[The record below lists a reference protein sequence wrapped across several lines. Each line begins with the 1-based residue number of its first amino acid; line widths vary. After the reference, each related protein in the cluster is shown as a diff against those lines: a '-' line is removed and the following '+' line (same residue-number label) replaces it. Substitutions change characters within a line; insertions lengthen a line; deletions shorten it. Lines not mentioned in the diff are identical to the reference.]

1 MNNLHII
8 CENLEQ
14 RQDVFNSLD
23 KMGLVPVDSHYD
35 FLQVNAAIN
44 KEERKYMTVVGG
56 DVWPDSEILTYQ
68 EFTDKYSMNQ
78 LKTKI
83 EQVKTKLGVSTMQL
97 SERLGKN
104 PYYLYKVLN
113 GVSTERQKELML
125 ELEFVANGGQMHT
138 GAGIAEM
145 LENEREVSQSLRVD
159 LSKANDEN
167 KRSLDLLKLAESQYQ
182 QLDEKLKTAQAENA
196 EILKYKRKFYNM
208 AKLNMALII
217 LIIIYSILWWVV

>member
-1 MNNLHII
+1 MN
-8 CENLEQ
+8 
-14 RQDVFNSLD
+14 D
-23 KMGLVPVDSHYD
+23 
-35 FLQVNAAIN
+35 
-44 KEERKYMTVVGG
+44 
-56 DVWPDSEILTYQ
+56 
-68 EFTDKYSMNQ
+68 

-83 EQVKTKLGVSTMQL
+83 DEVKAKLGISTMEL
-97 SERLGKN
+97 SELLGKN

-145 LENEREVSQSLRVD
+145 LENEREVSQSLRLI

-182 QLDEKLKTAQAENA
+182 QLKEMHDANCDKLHETNKLVASLQ
-196 EILKYKRKFYNM
+196 KYKKKYHNSV
-208 AKLNMALII
+208 AALFVMGVIVI
-217 LIIIYSILWWVV
+217 LSLVIWSVV

>member
-1 MNNLHII
+1 MNNL
-8 CENLEQ
+8 N
-14 RQDVFNSLD
+14 
-23 KMGLVPVDSHYD
+23 
-35 FLQVNAAIN
+35 
-44 KEERKYMTVVGG
+44 
-56 DVWPDSEILTYQ
+56 
-68 EFTDKYSMNQ
+68 
-78 LKTKI
+78 TKI
-83 EQVKTKLGVSTMQL
+83 AEVKAKLGISTMEL

-182 QLDEKLKTAQAENA
+182 QLDESYNRACNQMFEMGKRIASLQE
-196 EILKYKRKFYNM
+196 YKRQYHNL
-208 AKLNMALII
+208 AIAVVVAAII
-217 LIIIYSILWWVV
+217 VV

>member
-1 MNNLHII
+1 MNN
-8 CENLEQ
+8 
-14 RQDVFNSLD
+14 
-23 KMGLVPVDSHYD
+23 
-35 FLQVNAAIN
+35 
-44 KEERKYMTVVGG
+44 
-56 DVWPDSEILTYQ
+56 
-68 EFTDKYSMNQ
+68 

-159 LSKANDEN
+159 LSKANDAN
-167 KRSLDLLKLAESQYQ
+167 KKSLELLKLAESQYQ
-182 QLDEKLKTAQAENA
+182 QLKDMHDANCDKLHKTNKLVASLQ
-196 EILKYKRKFYNM
+196 KYKKKYHNSM
-208 AKLNMALII
+208 AALFVMGVIVI
-217 LIIIYSILWWVV
+217 LSLAIWSVV